1 MGDSITQQDY
11 ASSPL
16 DDNAAPSG
24 KEGSGYNSLEIASI
38 ASASAIV
45 SVLIALVILFLFARK
60 LHPRSKITATT
71 TKREVTMFID
81 TGVAITFDNVVR
93 ATRNFNASNLIG
105 NGGFGATYKAV
116 ISQDQDVVVAIK
128 RLSIGRFQGVQQF
141 HAEIKTLGRL
151 KHPNLVTLVG
161 YHASE
166 TEMFLVYNYLPGGN
180 LEKFI
185 RERSTRAADWRV
197 LHRIALDVARALAYL
212 HDQCVPRVL
221 HRDVKPSNILLDDD
235 HNAYL
240 SDFGLARLLGASE
253 THATTG
259 VAGTFGYVA
268 PEYAMTC
275 RVSDKADVYSYGVVL
290 LELLSDKKVLDPSF
304 VSYGN
309 GFNIVQWGDMLLRQ
323 GRAKEFFTA
332 GLWDV
337 GPHDDLVEVLHLAV
351 ICTLDSLSTRPT
363 MKQVVL
369 RLKQLQPQL
378 RHLV

>member
-185 RERSTRAADWRV
+185 RER
-197 LHRIALDVARALAYL
+197 
-212 HDQCVPRVL
+212 
-221 HRDVKPSNILLDDD
+221 
-235 HNAYL
+235 
-240 SDFGLARLLGASE
+240 
-253 THATTG
+253 
-259 VAGTFGYVA
+259 
-268 PEYAMTC
+268 
-275 RVSDKADVYSYGVVL
+275 
-290 LELLSDKKVLDPSF
+290 
-304 VSYGN
+304 
-309 GFNIVQWGDMLLRQ
+309 
-323 GRAKEFFTA
+323 RAKEFFTA